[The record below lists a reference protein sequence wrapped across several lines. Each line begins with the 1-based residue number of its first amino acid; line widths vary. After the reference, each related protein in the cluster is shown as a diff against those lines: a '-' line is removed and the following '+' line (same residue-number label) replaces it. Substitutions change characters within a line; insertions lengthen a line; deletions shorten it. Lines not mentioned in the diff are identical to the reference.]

1 MQLNDSK
8 ILRKE
13 TLKAPQK
20 KLPERRYVA
29 KSQYYLIQDVSVQR
43 MFGLH

>member
-1 MQLNDSK
+1 MKLLK

-13 TLKAPQK
+13 TLKATQK
-20 KLPERRYVA
+20 KLLKRRYIP
-29 KSQYYLIQDVSVQR
+29 KSQYYLIQNVSVQR